1 MTTGPV
7 TAAHAAARLGAAP
20 ESGSSAGLPAAVRSW
35 GKRGADAP
43 EDVAEMLTAQLANTG
58 LAEKVTQ
65 PAAGGAPKQGGAAAE
80 EALAAPG
87 AEAGAPGAPPRG
99 AAAAAAEGVRGEPA
113 EGAEGASTSSGAQED
128 GQGADALDAGAGG
141 QQQRGDRRVFVGG
154 IPYASTEAELGKF
167 LSGKYGAV
175 SEVKFI
181 YDNASM
187 KFKGYGFVLFREAGA
202 AAAARAEAFVPFQS
216 RTLNIS
222 KAVRNGG
229 GGAGHVGGYA
239 NGAFMGHG
247 HDEGGRRLALEG
259 LPPDA
264 TDAGLREAM
273 AGFGQVRH
281 ARVAL
286 DHTTGNCHGSGTV
299 TFRSQAVAN
308 TVKGALA
315 RGAMAYNGHRL
326 VLGHVFLP
334 HQGHMGASFFGAH
347 LPGMLPGH
355 MPGYTSEGLY
365 MPGLGAP
372 GHPGAHAM
380 RMSQHLPYGGVAGS
394 HYGAMWDMY
403 AASGYQQHLLAAQ
416 AQAQAAASQQ
426 YSAQAQQQYADAM
439 AAQMAAQQ
447 QQQQQMGPDAA
458 VADGGAAVALSP
470 PPLAVAGSPPGM
482 LVEFGERSAAGY
494 GGSGGLTPSAPSA

>member
-1 MTTGPV
+1 MIATPTD
-7 TAAHAAARLGAAP
+7 ARLSP
-20 ESGSSAGLPAAVRSW
+20 LLPT
-35 GKRGADAP
+35 
-43 EDVAEMLTAQLANTG
+43 VARAN
-58 LAEKVTQ
+58 Q
-65 PAAGGAPKQGGAAAE
+65 PAACVCCLTSCRACV
-80 EALAAPG
+80 
-87 AEAGAPGAPPRG
+87 PPRCFC
-99 AAAAAAEGVRGEPA
+99 ACVRACVPA
-113 EGAEGASTSSGAQED
+113 CLRAVLCTCAR
-128 GQGADALDAGAGG
+128 LL
-141 QQQRGDRRVFVGG
+141 V
-154 IPYASTEAELGKF
+154 
-167 LSGKYGAV
+167 GAV
-175 SEVKFI
+175 IACSC
-181 YDNASM
+181 AT
-187 KFKGYGFVLFREAGA
+187 
-202 AAAARAEAFVPFQS
+202 QS

-286 DHTTGNCHGSGTV
+286 DHTTGNCRGSGTV
-299 TFRSQAVAN
+299 TFRSQAV
-308 TVKGALA
+308 A

-334 HQGHMGASFFGAH
+334 HQGHMGASFSGAH

-372 GHPGAHAM
+372 GHPGAYAM